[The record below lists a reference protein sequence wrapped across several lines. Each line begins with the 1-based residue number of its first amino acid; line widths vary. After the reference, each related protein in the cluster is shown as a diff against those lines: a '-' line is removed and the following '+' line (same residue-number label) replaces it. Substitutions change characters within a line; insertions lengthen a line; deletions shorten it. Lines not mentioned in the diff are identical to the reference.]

1 MIAREGMESCGGKVS
16 TKREVYRS
24 NKKEQKR
31 KAGGKAHKFADR
43 KLVGSQM
50 WQRKE
55 EAEEAN

>member
-1 MIAREGMESCGGKVS
+1 MESCGGKVS

-43 KLVGSQM
+43 KLIGSEIMQM

>member
-1 MIAREGMESCGGKVS
+1 MESCGGKVS